1 MASDQL
7 TKDQRPKTRDWFL
20 TISPLLKTL
29 ELRWRQALL
38 AASHRPFAGRL
49 ARHPEDLL
57 RLPASPRILLIRL
70 ERIGDV
76 LISVPVLRALR
87 ARYPLGRIDLL
98 VSRTNYAVHDA
109 VAPFVTQVWC
119 YQKSLRS
126 ALDLI
131 RAIRRTR
138 YDVVVDLVDHA
149 SANAQLVIRWSGAP
163 AAVGLL
169 HGRSGI
175 YTHAAPV
182 LDRRTAHPV
191 ERLAQLLLPF
201 GIDPAIESLDLAY
214 PLEQADIARAQETLG
229 PKTRPLRLGVN
240 LSGRLVERYW
250 GRGNYIGLVRHVMNG
265 DRRFAVSVC
274 GAPRDVA
281 EVEAVAQAT
290 GATAVPPRSAL
301 REFAAILHEFDLLL
315 TPDTAAV
322 HLAAAFKLPTIAL
335 YQPEPGL
342 ALWLPY
348 KSPHRAVFAADGI
361 PGIALEQVIAAV
373 DDLIEERFGA
383 S

>member
-1 MASDQL
+1 
-7 TKDQRPKTRDWFL
+7 
-20 TISPLLKTL
+20 
-29 ELRWRQALL
+29 
-38 AASHRPFAGRL
+38 
-49 ARHPEDLL
+49 
-57 RLPASPRILLIRL
+57 LPAAPRILLIRL

-109 VAPFVTQVWC
+109 VAPFVNQVWC

-126 ALDLI
+126 ALGLV

-138 YDVVVDLVDHA
+138 YDVVVDLVDHP
-149 SANAQLVIRWSGAP
+149 SANAQLVIRWSGAR

-169 HGRSGI
+169 HPRSGL

-182 LDRRTAHPV
+182 LDRKAVHPV

-201 GIDPAIESLDLAY
+201 GIDPASQLLDLAY
-214 PLEQADIARAQETLG
+214 PLEPADIARARETLG
-229 PKTRPLRLGVN
+229 PKTGPFRLGVN

-250 GRGNYIGLVRHVMNG
+250 GRANYIDLIRHVMKS
-265 DRRFAVSVC
+265 DARFGVSVC
-274 GAPRDVA
+274 GAPRDAA

-290 GATAVPPRSAL
+290 DASAVPPRPSL

-315 TPDTAAV
+315 TPDTAAI
-322 HLAAAFKLPTIAL
+322 HLAAAFKLPTVGL

-342 ALWLPY
+342 APWLPY
-348 KSPHRAVFAADGI
+348 KSPYRAVSDPAGI
-361 PGIALEQVIAAV
+361 PGIPLERVIAAV
-373 DDLIEERFGA
+373 DDLIRERFGV

>member
-1 MASDQL
+1 VTSPEPL
-7 TKDQRPKTRDWFL
+7 IP
-20 TISPLLKTL
+20 PLLKTL

-57 RLPASPRILLIRL
+57 HLPAAPRILLIRL

-109 VAPFVTQVWC
+109 VAPFVTQVWS
-119 YQKSLRS
+119 YQKNLRS
-126 ALDLI
+126 AVALL
-131 RAIRRTR
+131 RSIRRTR
-138 YDVVVDLVDHA
+138 YDVTVDLVDHP
-149 SANAQLVIRWSGAP
+149 SANAQLVIRCSGAR

-169 HGRSGI
+169 HQRSGL

-182 LDRRTAHPV
+182 LDRRTVHPV

-201 GIDPAIESLDLAY
+201 GIDPATESLDLAY
-214 PLEQADIARAQETLG
+214 PLEQADIARAQRALG

-250 GRGNYIGLVRHVMNG
+250 GRANYIGLIRHVMTG
-265 DRRFAVSVC
+265 HSRFAVSVC
-274 GAPRDVA
+274 GDPRDAA
-281 EVEAVAQAT
+281 EAEAIAQAT
-290 GATAVPPRSAL
+290 GASAVPPRPSL

-322 HLAAAFKLPTIAL
+322 HLAAAFKLPTVAL

-348 KSPHRAVFAADGI
+348 KTPHRAVFDPAGI
-361 PGIALEQVIAAV
+361 PGIPLERVIAAV
-373 DDLIEERFGA
+373 DDLIRERFGA

>member
-1 MASDQL
+1 
-7 TKDQRPKTRDWFL
+7 
-20 TISPLLKTL
+20 
-29 ELRWRQALL
+29 
-38 AASHRPFAGRL
+38 
-49 ARHPEDLL
+49 
-57 RLPASPRILLIRL
+57 
-70 ERIGDV
+70 V

-87 ARYPLGRIDLL
+87 AKYPLGQIDLL
-98 VSRTNYAVHDA
+98 VSRTNYTVRDA
-109 VAPFVTQVWC
+109 VAPFVNRVWC

-126 ALDLI
+126 ALGLLRSI
-131 RAIRRTR
+131 RGAR
-138 YDVVVDLVDHA
+138 YDVVVDLVDHP
-149 SANAQLVIRWSGAP
+149 SANAQLVIRWSGAR

-169 HGRSGI
+169 HPRSGL

-182 LDRRTAHPV
+182 LDRHTVHPV

-201 GIDPAIESLDLAY
+201 GIDPAAESLDLAY
-214 PLEQADIARAQETLG
+214 PLEQADIDRARETLG

-250 GRGNYIGLVRHVMNG
+250 GRDNCIGLIRHVLNG
-265 DRRFAVSVC
+265 DSRFGVSVC
-274 GAPRDVA
+274 GAPRDAA

-290 GATAVPPRSAL
+290 GASAVPPRPSL
-301 REFAAILHEFDLLL
+301 KEFAAILHEFDLLL

-322 HLAAAFKLPTIAL
+322 HLAAAFKLPTVAL

-348 KSPHRAVFAADGI
+348 KTPHRAVFDPAGI
-361 PGIALEQVIAAV
+361 PGIPLERVIAAV
-373 DDLIEERFGA
+373 DDLIRERFGL